1 MAQLEEETGGRKQS
15 VVKGPAP
22 PATPMKASPMFA
34 DAEAMKEKLRQN
46 LGKPEYDV
54 MNFYY
59 KSGLFQLVARS
70 PIFERITLAIITLNA
85 GYISIDTDNN
95 KSTHLLLAAS
105 PFQIAEHAFCFYFT
119 FEWFVRF
126 MSFKRKRDGC
136 KDSWFVFD
144 SLMVLMMVGE
154 TWALTLI
161 MMSVETDGGNA
172 SGGPFS
178 SIMRPLRLL
187 RLSRMMR
194 MAKLLRAMP
203 ELLILI
209 KGMVSAM
216 RSVCFTLLLQLIILY
231 VFGITFVQIT
241 SDMEIGQKHFGL
253 VVTSMHTLLVYGTL
267 MDNIGELVYELIE
280 ESAIN
285 AGVFYI
291 FVLISALTVMNM
303 LIGVLC
309 EVVSAVAATEKE
321 QLTVT
326 YVKGQ
331 VQEILRQGGVD
342 QDGDGMISKV
352 EFAQIL
358 ENAQAARILSEVGV
372 DVFGLVEL
380 SDFIFEKED
389 ETGTLCEGQ
398 LTFADFMEVVLQL
411 RGSNVASVKDMTD
424 LRKFMSAT
432 FKALE
437 ARLMSVEERLE
448 KSIERATTA
457 MSSDIVGTFS
467 KPLMSS
473 SIASKK
479 TEDFHDAV
487 ESDFHPR
494 NLHPEVPHFEKE
506 SQGDFRS
513 TITKASAAD
522 LEAQTC
528 EMADELPSVPSEAD
542 ATNVASIHNMCLP
555 LLGLASGFH
564 LDNLDG
570 AQLPSGLDRV
580 RLELDRLRH
589 HVDAELSLITGD
601 IERKAGNLVWKSQS
615 DPEQGFPVA
624 LGWDDGVQKGKEFLD
639 VPKSMQSSSMF
650 AMSPGAELGHNIRM

>member
-1 MAQLEEETGGRKQS
+1 MAQSAEEMKGARKQS
-15 VVKGPAP
+15 VKEPAQPAP
-22 PATPMKASPMFA
+22 AMKASPMFA

-54 MNFYY
+54 MNLYH

-70 PIFERITLAIITLNA
+70 PIFERITLMIITLNA

-95 KSTHLLLAAS
+95 KSTHLLLAAA

-161 MMSVETDGGNA
+161 MMSVESDGGQPG
-172 SGGPFS
+172 GGPFS

-241 SDMEIGQKHFGL
+241 SDLNVGEKHFAL
-253 VVTSMHTLLVYGTL
+253 VVTSMHTLLVHGTL

-280 ESAIN
+280 ESVIN
-285 AGVFYI
+285 AVVFYI

-389 ETGTLCEGQ
+389 ENGARFEGQ

-437 ARLMSVEERLE
+437 SRLMTVEERLE
-448 KSIERATTA
+448 KSIERASQH
-457 MSSDIVGTFS
+457 MSSDVIGI
-467 KPLMSS
+467 

-479 TEDFHDAV
+479 TEDFNAVV
-487 ESDFHPR
+487 ESGFPHR
-494 NLHPEVPHFEKE
+494 NLPEVPHFDKE
-506 SQGDFRS
+506 SQGDFKG
-513 TITKASAAD
+513 TIAKASPA
-522 LEAQTC
+522 EAQTC
-528 EMADELPSVPSEAD
+528 EMADDLPVVPSEAD
-542 ATNVASIHNMCLP
+542 PTKSIDDMCLP
-555 LLGLASGFH
+555 LLGMTSGFH
-564 LDNLDG
+564 LDHLDC
-570 AQLPSGLDRV
+570 AQVPSGGIDRV
-580 RLELDRLRH
+580 RLELDRLRQ

-601 IERKAGNLVWKSQS
+601 MQRKAANVVWKSQV
-615 DPEQGFPVA
+615 DAEPGVPVA
-624 LGWDDGVQKGKEFLD
+624 LGWDDGVQKGEEFLD